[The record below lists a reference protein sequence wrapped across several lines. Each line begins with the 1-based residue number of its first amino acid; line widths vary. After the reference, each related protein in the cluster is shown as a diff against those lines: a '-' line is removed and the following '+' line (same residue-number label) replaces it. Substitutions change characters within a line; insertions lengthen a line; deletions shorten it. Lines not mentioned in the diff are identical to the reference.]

1 MGYSLMD
8 KPKTVLITGATS
20 GVGMQVA
27 NDLNKQGYTVYATG
41 RSKTALE
48 KLSSLGIH
56 TIEADLLTDH
66 GLENVSR
73 QCPAPDVIVFSAGV
87 GTFALA
93 HETSDQQIDDMMT
106 INVTTPMKLTSR
118 FLPFMLERKSGHLI
132 YVASQA
138 GKIATPKAS
147 VYAATKH
154 ALLGYANATR
164 MEVQPYGIH
173 VTTINPGPIDTP
185 FLDLADSTGTYKSSL
200 KKFLLSVGEV
210 SSAIVRVIERPVREV
225 DLPWYMGISSKAY
238 NLAPSLIERVGRD
251 FFMKK

>member
-1 MGYSLMD
+1 MD
-8 KPKTVLITGATS
+8 KPKTVLITGGTS
-20 GVGMQVA
+20 GVGLQA
-27 NDLNKQGYTVYATG
+27 AKDLHEKGYTVYATG

-48 KLSSLGIH
+48 QLRSLGIH
-56 TIEADLLTDH
+56 AIEADLLTEQ
-66 GLENVSR
+66 GLESVKNE
-73 QCPAPDVIVFSAGV
+73 CPEPDIVVFSAGI
-87 GTFALA
+87 GSFALA
-93 HETSDQQIDDMMT
+93 HDTSDQQIDDMMT
-106 INVTTPMKLTSR
+106 INVTVPMKLTSR
-118 FLPFMLERKSGHLI
+118 ILPYMMLQKRGHLI
-132 YVASQA
+132 YIASQA

-164 MEVQPYGIH
+164 MEVQSHGIH

-185 FLDLADSTGTYKSSL
+185 FLDLADSTGTYKTSL

-210 SSAIVRVIERPVREV
+210 SNAIVRVIDRPVREV

-238 NLAPSLIERVGRD
+238 SMAPGLIERLGRD

>member
-1 MGYSLMD
+1 MH
-8 KPKTVLITGATS
+8 KPKNVLVTGATS
-20 GVGMQVA
+20 GVGLQVA
-27 NDLNKQGYTVYATG
+27 KDLHSAGYIVYATG
-41 RSKTALE
+41 RSKEALQ

-56 TIEADLLTDH
+56 AIEADLLKVDS
-66 GLENVSR
+66 LEKVIN
-73 QCPAPDVIVFSAGV
+73 QCPALDIVVFSAGV

-93 HETSDQQIDDMMT
+93 HDTTDEQIEQMMRV
-106 INVTTPMKLTSR
+106 NVTAPMKLTRRILSS
-118 FLPFMLERKSGHLI
+118 MMERKTGHLI
-132 YVASQA
+132 YIASQA

-185 FLDLADSTGTYKSSL
+185 FLDLADSTGTYKTSL
-200 KKFLLSVGEV
+200 KKFLLSVEEV
-210 SSAIVRVIERPVREV
+210 SNAVVRVINRPVREV
-225 DLPWYMGISSKAY
+225 NLPWYMGISSKVY
-238 NLAPSLIERVGRD
+238 GMAPGIIERVGRD

>member
-1 MGYSLMD
+1 MG

-20 GVGMQVA
+20 GVGLQVA
-27 NDLNKQGYTVYATG
+27 KDLCQQGYTVYATG
-41 RSKTALE
+41 RSKSALE
-48 KLSSLGIH
+48 DLRSHGIH
-56 TIEADLLTDH
+56 AIEADLLTDQ
-66 GLENVSR
+66 GLETVLS
-73 QCPAPDVIVFSAGV
+73 QCPAPEVVVFSAGV

-93 HETSDQQIDDMMT
+93 HDTTDQQIDDMMR
-106 INVTTPMKLTSR
+106 INITAPMKLTSR
-118 FLPFMLERKSGHLI
+118 ILPLMIERKSGHLI

-164 MEVQPYGIH
+164 MEVQPHGIY

-238 NLAPSLIERVGRD
+238 NMAPGLIERVGRN